1 MKIYIK
7 NMVCPRC
14 ITAVEQTFGALQIT
28 PLNVRLGEV
37 VLAKP
42 LAEEEKLMLKNQ
54 LQTQGFELLD
64 DAKSQQIEQI
74 KALVI
79 EHIHQ
84 KEDQKFAIADTVSQ
98 ALGKEYSQLSKL
110 FSETEGLTIEQYV
123 IRQKIEKVKE
133 LLVYNQLNLSEI
145 AFKLG
150 YSSVAHL
157 SAQFKKVTG
166 LTPSEFRQQGI
177 GLRKSLDQV

>member
-1 MKIYIK
+1 
-7 NMVCPRC
+7 MVCPRC
-14 ITAVEQTFGALQIT
+14 IKAVEQTFGDLQLKLLHI
-28 PLNVRLGEV
+28 RLGEV
-37 VLAKP
+37 LLAEP
-42 LAEEEKLMLKNQ
+42 LAENQKAQLKES
-54 LQTQGFELLD
+54 LQVQGFELLD

-84 KEDQKFAIADTVSQ
+84 KEDQKFAIADTISL

-133 LLVYNQLNLSEI
+133 LLGYNQLNLSEI
-145 AFKLG
+145 SFKLG